1 VVGTMSNAGGGKFV
15 GQFVAGGPFT
25 SVAVQSSQGGLKIA
39 PVAQK

>member
-1 VVGTMSNAGGGKFV
+1 MSNAGGGKFV

-25 SVAVQSSQGGLKIA
+25 SVAVQSSQGGVKIA